1 MRCRDCI
8 GTSVNGMGKTENNR
22 MCISRSRAYSLLMLW
37 MGVIFFFSSMPGA
50 VSGTDMPF
58 ALLLERKGAHVF
70 EYFVLVLLALN
81 SFLLTY
87 SKERFGFSVILSATL
102 SLLYA
107 FSDETHQLF
116 VPGREGKLSDVG
128 IDAIGIAIGVI
139 VVMALMEKNT
149 ASNCHC

>member
-1 MRCRDCI
+1 
-8 GTSVNGMGKTENNR
+8 
-22 MCISRSRAYSLLMLW
+22 
-37 MGVIFFFSSMPGA
+37 
-50 VSGTDMPF
+50 
-58 ALLLERKGAHVF
+58 
-70 EYFVLVLLALN
+70 
-81 SFLLTY
+81 
-87 SKERFGFSVILSATL
+87 VILSATL

>member
-1 MRCRDCI
+1 
-8 GTSVNGMGKTENNR
+8 MGFLR
-22 MCISRSRAYSLLMLW
+22 SRTRAYSVLIVW
-37 MGVIFFFSSMPGA
+37 MAVIFTFSSMPGA
-50 VSGTDMPF
+50 NSGAEMPLRF
-58 ALLLERKGAHVF
+58 LIERKGAHVF
-70 EYFVLVLLALN
+70 EFIVLFLLAFN
-81 SFLLTY
+81 AFRLTHP
-87 SKERFGFSVILSATL
+87 KERFGFHASLSFAL

-116 VPGREGKLSDVG
+116 VSGREGKLTDVG

>member
-1 MRCRDCI
+1 MT
-8 GTSVNGMGKTENNR
+8 GTR
-22 MCISRSRAYSLLMLW
+22 FPCSL
-37 MGVIFFFSSMPGA
+37 S
-50 VSGTDMPF
+50 
-58 ALLLERKGAHVF
+58 
-70 EYFVLVLLALN
+70 FVLAALALN
-81 SFLLTY
+81 AFRLSFPKSRPRAYVTLAA
-87 SKERFGFSVILSATL
+87 GL

-116 VPGREGKLSDVG
+116 VPGREGKLTDVG

>member
-70 EYFVLVLLALN
+70 EYFVLVLLSLN
-81 SFLLTY
+81 AFRLAY
-87 SKERFGFSVILSATL
+87 PKERFGYSLILSATL